1 MVLFCRIF
9 TSTLAC
15 FTFLS
20 FWTRTKNVRSFLFRR
35 WLCIYTRTINKV
47 WNKNVLGL
55 YRLSNHA
62 EMKNSTHKHRI
73 TTIVIF
79 WLLLFLFEGMANM
92 LWNICITNPAFQWY
106 CFPKTFF
113 SMIAQNFCHFTSRNI
128 KDNVGII
135 ICIIINLNFCTFCS
149 IPLQFWFLNTIM
161 QNFGLSTNCKRK
173 IYLWDGAMHKIFE
186 ITHPFPRE
194 LLMFAETM
202 ICILS
207 AKYSFLFHHIQNMTA
222 YLRLD
227 ISKKLESIMF

>member
-1 MVLFCRIF
+1 MPQHHPIPFAHFFCC
-9 TSTLAC
+9 SW
-15 FTFLS
+15 S
-20 FWTRTKNVRSFLFRR
+20 FFVELVDSKSAR
-35 WLCIYTRTINKV
+35 
-47 WNKNVLGL
+47 
-55 YRLSNHA
+55 H
-62 EMKNSTHKHRI
+62 
-73 TTIVIF
+73 
-79 WLLLFLFEGMANM
+79 LFESCHDGIGEKIKENYIQKDIA
-92 LWNICITNPAFQWY
+92 LQ
-106 CFPKTFF
+106 KLFF

-222 YLRLD
+222 YLRLN
-227 ISKKLESIMF
+227 IYKKLESIII